1 MMAWLT
7 DFWFA
12 LLAFLLF
19 ILLLWLTPLSLT
31 EELGWIGFYTGIFIL
46 LSILF
51 EGTVGVLT
59 QFAALMGIIGAFSY
73 LIYELWL
80 YAPWLN

>member
-19 ILLLWLTPLSLT
+19 ILLLWLTPLALT
-31 EELGWIGFYTGIFIL
+31 EELGWIGFYTGIFVL

-59 QFAALMGIIGAFSY
+59 QFAALMGIIGAFGY